1 MEAFAGY
8 LLKSSVWLS
17 GFALVY
23 LIFLRNERFFLIKRY
38 YLLAGILTALFFP
51 FISVRYQVELPAPEF
66 SNVTMTAPETAYY
79 PVIQEEG
86 TSGSF
91 DIRRLLLYCYLTGV
105 MILIIRFLWQAGS
118 LLRIIGKSA
127 VYKRN
132 RIKLVRTG
140 GLSSSFS
147 FFNYVFIG
155 SEVSDKELDEIMNH
169 ELVHVKQNH
178 WFDLILVELLR
189 VFQWMN
195 PFTWIYSGF
204 IRQNHEYLAD
214 ESALQRTSDPSV
226 YKAVLAN
233 QILGLPVFSI
243 SNSFSFSLNKKRF
256 DMMNRI
262 ITSPYRKLKLLYV
275 LPVIA
280 VVFYAFAEADYSYAA
295 QPVNPVNID
304 LAVNTDPVAD
314 GVTPLS
320 LPVIDGQ
327 GTTNAE
333 EIVEQKQVKG
343 VVLKEDGQ
351 PLAGVDITTTGTTG
365 NAYGTTTD
373 NEGRFELNNITPD
386 QSLLFSC
393 RGYRRITLK
402 PDFSKVMSVRM
413 ERDQE
418 YVPPAQRPMPLV
430 VIDGVISE
438 KPYPDAIQELR
449 YDLGPVRLV
458 PTDEAKEKYGEK
470 AANGVY
476 EVTTRKKA
484 LEMGL
489 RAPLPRL
496 APEDYP
502 TFQGQRYTVFN
513 DWVANQVRYPAAAKE
528 KMVEGWATVNFNV
541 ELDGIISNIAYG
553 PGIDPLLGDEV
564 IRAIKASPAWDK
576 PKNPDV
582 DSPFSFSVTIGFR
595 LPDQIIKDLPYVV
608 VEQMPLYPG
617 GEIELLN
624 FLKNNL
630 IYPEAA
636 KAENIEGRVIVRFI
650 VSKEGNAESA
660 TVLKG
665 VHPLLDA
672 EALRVVSKMSG
683 FKPGMQDG
691 KAVNVWYMV
700 PVTFSPQQ
708 NTP

>member
-79 PVIQEEG
+79 PVVQEEG
-86 TSGSF
+86 TSVSF

-105 MILIIRFLWQAGS
+105 LILIIRFLWQAGS

-132 RIKLVRTG
+132 RIKLIRTG

-155 SEVSDKELDEIMNH
+155 SEVSDQELDEIMNH

-214 ESALQRTSDPSV
+214 ESALQKTSDPSV

-262 ITSPYRKLKLLYV
+262 ITSPYRKLKILCVLPVFALILYAFAEPDYHYVSLDNDNQAVV
-275 LPVIA
+275 LSLPSEEERPEAVINDEQGNRESGESIVQEVIPPVQQEQRPIPVIA
-280 VVFYAFAEADYSYAA
+280 V
-295 QPVNPVNID
+295 
-304 LAVNTDPVAD
+304 
-314 GVTPLS
+314 
-320 LPVIDGQ
+320 
-327 GTTNAE
+327 
-333 EIVEQKQVKG
+333 
-343 VVLKEDGQ
+343 
-351 PLAGVDITTTGTTG
+351 
-365 NAYGTTTD
+365 
-373 NEGRFELNNITPD
+373 
-386 QSLLFSC
+386 
-393 RGYRRITLK
+393 
-402 PDFSKVMSVRM
+402 
-413 ERDQE
+413 
-418 YVPPAQRPMPLV
+418 
-430 VIDGVISE
+430 DGVITGKSSAE
-438 KPYPDAIQELR
+438 VRKELGYNMGTLQVLSPEQAI
-449 YDLGPVRLV
+449 
-458 PTDEAKEKYGEK
+458 EKYGEK
-470 AANGVY
+470 GVNGVV
-476 EVTTRKKA
+476 EITTRKKA

-489 RAPLPRL
+489 NPPFPRL
-496 APEDYP
+496 APDDYP
-502 TFQGQRYTVFN
+502 TFQGQRHFEFIN
-513 DWVANQVRYPAAAKE
+513 WVVTNTKYPEDARSRN
-528 KMVEGWATVNFNV
+528 VEGWVSVNFRV
-541 ELDGIISNIAYG
+541 GLDGTLSDVISTM
-553 PGIDPLLGDEV
+553 PTDQVLVDEV
-564 IRAIKASPAWDK
+564 VRVIRSSPRWDP
-576 PKNPDV
+576 PKNKEV
-582 DSPFSFSVTIGFR
+582 DEPFTFGITMRFK
-595 LPDQIIKDLPYVV
+595 LPDQVLTEAPFIV
-608 VEQMPLYPG
+608 VENMPLYNG
-617 GEIELLN
+617 GEAELLN
-624 FLKNNL
+624 FIRNNL
-630 IYPEAA
+630 RYPE
-636 KAENIEGRVIVRFI
+636 KAREEKIEGRVIVRFI
-650 VSKEGNAESA
+650 VNTEGGAEGAS
-660 TVLKG
+660 VLKG

-672 EALRVVSKMSG
+672 EALRVVSMLTG
-683 FKPGMQDG
+683 FKPGTQG
-691 KAVNVWYMV
+691 GRPVNVWYMV
-700 PVTFSPQQ
+700 PVTFSLQEERP
-708 NTP
+708 